1 MSRTRVCGRISWGVR
16 IGATAFGL
24 VVLFVHTAGPPALA
38 QQTSRDT
45 TAIANRTAVAS
56 GDRAGEV
63 LVTVSFA
70 KDVAPILQKNCQQ
83 CHQPGAIGPMPLTT
97 YEEVR
102 PWARAIKQRVVQ
114 REMPPYRYDDDVG
127 IQNLKYDLRLSE
139 VEIQT
144 IARWVDNGAPFG
156 NPADLPP
163 PLTFPDP
170 TKWAFADQFGPPDLV
185 VRTKPFTLP
194 AEGQDVWWRPV
205 VPTGLTKDRCIKAIS
220 VKPSLKGR
228 GAAHH
233 ANSDL
238 IVFDEKSGQYVERE
252 RISEYALG
260 KVGEMVPPDACRTLP
275 ANSLIRWDVHY
286 YPIDTELKDDV
297 IEMGFWLY
305 PEDHQ
310 AKYQQDLKNYTLLM
324 KGSELEI
331 PPHGTAMTQGFH
343 SFKTPVRIDSF
354 QPHGHFRLV
363 AKTLEIFYPDTGK
376 LEMVSSISNWTNT
389 WHTSHIYEDD
399 VAPLLPK
406 GAVLVITGYYDNT
419 TANRQN
425 PDPDQWVGLG
435 SRTADEMSHAWIAV
449 THLDDE
455 GYARLVAE
463 REKRKKTETQNN
475 KNP

>member
-1 MSRTRVCGRISWGVR
+1 MSATRFGWHLSLALGV
-16 IGATAFGL
+16 
-24 VVLFVHTAGPPALA
+24 VVLVAHASAQSAAPSRAGVDTAAGP
-38 QQTSRDT
+38 
-45 TAIANRTAVAS
+45 AV
-56 GDRAGEV
+56 
-63 LVTVSFA
+63 TFT

-83 CHQPGAIGPMPLTT
+83 CHQSGAVGPMALTT

-102 PWARAIKQRVVQ
+102 PWARAMRQKVVAG
-114 REMPPYRYDDDVG
+114 EMPPYRYDRNVG
-127 IQNLKYDLRLSE
+127 IQKLKHDLRLSDA
-139 VEIQT
+139 EIQT
-144 IARWVDNGAPFG
+144 IARWVDTGAARG
-156 NPADLPP
+156 NPTDLPAP
-163 PLTFPDP
+163 P
-170 TKWAFADQFGPPDLV
+170 KFADPDQWALAAQFGPPDLI
-185 VRTKPFTLP
+185 VRTKPFSLP
-194 AEGQDVWWRPV
+194 AQGQDVWWRPV

-220 VKPSLKGR
+220 VKPSKKGR
-228 GAAHH
+228 AAAHH

-238 IVFDEKSGQYVERE
+238 IVFDEKNNEYVEKE

-260 KVGEMVPPDACRTLP
+260 KVGEIVPPDSCRTLP

-286 YPIDTELKDDV
+286 YPVGEELIDDV

-305 PEDHQ
+305 PENHQ
-310 AKYQQDLKNYTLLM
+310 AKYKQDLKLYTLLM

-363 AKTLEIFYPDTGK
+363 AKTLEIFYPETGK

-399 VAPLLPK
+399 VAPLVPK

-419 TANRQN
+419 KDNKQN

-455 GYARLVAE
+455 GYAKLVAE
-463 REKRKKTETQNN
+463 REKAKKANTTSDTKQ
-475 KNP
+475 

>member
-1 MSRTRVCGRISWGVR
+1 MRLGCRLSLGIR
-16 IGATAFGL
+16 IGAGALGF
-24 VVLFVHTAGPPALA
+24 VVLIAHASA
-38 QQTSRDT
+38 QQATTQRTGGDT
-45 TAIANRTAVAS
+45 KGATNRAVAAS
-56 GDRAGEV
+56 SERASV
-63 LVTVSFA
+63 VPAAVTFS

-83 CHQPGAIGPMPLTT
+83 CHQTGAVGPMALTT

-102 PWARAIKQRVVQ
+102 PWARAIKQRVVAG
-114 REMPPYRYDDDVG
+114 EMPPYRYDRNVG
-127 IQNLKYDLRLSE
+127 IQKLKHDLRLSE
-139 VEIQT
+139 NEIQT
-144 IARWVDNGAPFG
+144 IARWVDTGAARG

-163 PLTFPDP
+163 PPTFSDP
-170 TKWAFADQFGPPDLV
+170 TQWALAAQFGPPDVV

-194 AEGQDVWWRPV
+194 AQGQDVWWRPV

-220 VKPSLKGR
+220 VKPSRKGR
-228 GAAHH
+228 AAAHH

-238 IVFDEKSGQYVERE
+238 IVFDDKSNQYVEKE

-260 KVGEMVPPDACRTLP
+260 KVGEIVPPDACRTLP

-286 YPIDTELKDDV
+286 YPIGEELVDDV

-305 PEDHQ
+305 PEGHQ
-310 AKYQQDLKNYTLLM
+310 GKYRQDLKLYTLLM
-324 KGSELEI
+324 KGGELEI
-331 PPHGTAMTQGFH
+331 PPHGTVMTQGFH

-376 LEMVSSISNWTNT
+376 LEMVSSISNWTNS

-399 VAPLLPK
+399 VAPLVPK
-406 GAVLVITGYYDNT
+406 GAVLVVTGYYDNT
-419 TANRQN
+419 KENKQN

-455 GYARLVAE
+455 GYARLIAE
-463 REKRKKTETQNN
+463 RESRKKATTTSDN
-475 KNP
+475 KQ

>member
-1 MSRTRVCGRISWGVR
+1 MSATRFGWHLSLALGV
-16 IGATAFGL
+16 
-24 VVLFVHTAGPPALA
+24 VVLVAHASAQSASPPRAGADSAAGP
-38 QQTSRDT
+38 
-45 TAIANRTAVAS
+45 V
-56 GDRAGEV
+56 
-63 LVTVSFA
+63 VTFT

-83 CHQPGAIGPMPLTT
+83 CHQPGAVGPMALTT

-102 PWARAIKQRVVQ
+102 PWARAMRQKVVAG
-114 REMPPYRYDDDVG
+114 EMPPYRYDRNVG
-127 IQNLKYDLRLSE
+127 IQKLKHDLRLSDA
-139 VEIQT
+139 EIQT
-144 IARWVDNGAPFG
+144 IARWVYTGAARG
-156 NPADLPP
+156 NPADLPAP
-163 PLTFPDP
+163 P
-170 TKWAFADQFGPPDLV
+170 KFADPDQWALAAQFGPPDLI
-185 VRTKPFTLP
+185 VRTKPFSLP
-194 AEGQDVWWRPV
+194 AQGQDVWWRPV

-220 VKPSLKGR
+220 VKPSKKGR
-228 GAAHH
+228 AAAHH

-238 IVFDEKSGQYVERE
+238 IVFDEKNNEYVEKE

-260 KVGEMVPPDACRTLP
+260 KVGEIVPPDSCRTLP

-286 YPIDTELKDDV
+286 YPVGEELIDDV

-305 PEDHQ
+305 PENHQ
-310 AKYQQDLKNYTLLM
+310 AKYKQDLKLYTLLM

-363 AKTLEIFYPDTGK
+363 AKTLEIFYPETGK

-399 VAPLLPK
+399 VAPLVPK

-419 TANRQN
+419 KDNKQN

-455 GYARLVAE
+455 GYAKLVAE
-463 REKRKKTETQNN
+463 REKAKKANTTSDTKQ
-475 KNP
+475 